1 MRDITRIIPYFLS
14 SHVIIEHRE
23 QTMALPSEQ
32 ESIPAEI
39 ADAIEEFAI
48 TKRLEEGRS
57 ENTVRAYKHDLHM
70 FFRFV
75 ENVSVESRS
84 LVSTITDIKVAHVKR
99 FLLSLDER
107 HYTKQG
113 IARKIATLK
122 SFFGYCR
129 FMGRIL
135 INPLDQV
142 KSPRISS
149 AEHLPKFLTQEEINK
164 VLDHAKEHKWV
175 QEYVLLRFMYATMC
189 RVSEVCGVRIKDLDL
204 DRGTVHLRGKGNKE
218 RWVPVDAKTIALIQR
233 LILPSRCE
241 PDDPLFTNMRGTA
254 IKPRVVETLFQ
265 RLKEALGLPAD
276 KKMTPHVFRHTGATM
291 LRRNGM
297 DISELQD
304 LLGHA
309 SPNTTRIYAKNDIE
323 GLNASYKRMHP
334 LAKE

>member
-1 MRDITRIIPYFLS
+1 MT
-14 SHVIIEHRE
+14 
-23 QTMALPSEQ
+23 LPPGP
-32 ESIPAEI
+32 ESIPTGIAEL
-39 ADAIEEFAI
+39 IEEFAI

-57 ENTVRAYKHDLHM
+57 ENTIYAYKHDLHM

-75 ENVSVESRS
+75 ERISNEAHVSVD
-84 LVSTITDIKVAHVKR
+84 TITDIKVAHVKR

-129 FMGRIL
+129 FMGRIQA
-135 INPLDQV
+135 NPLDQV

-149 AEHLPKFLTQEEINK
+149 VEHLPKFLTQEEIDK
-164 VLDHAKEHKWV
+164 VLAHAREHKWV
-175 QEYVLLRFMYATMC
+175 QEYILLRFMYATMC

-204 DRGTVHLRGKGNKE
+204 AGGSVRLRGKGNKE
-218 RWVPVDAKTIALIQR
+218 RWVPVDAKTATLVQKI
-233 LILPSRCE
+233 ILPCCHE
-241 PDDPLFTNMRGTA
+241 PDDPLFTNKRGTA
-254 IKPRVVETLFQ
+254 IKQRVVEALFQ
-265 RLKEALGLPAD
+265 RLKDALGFPAD

-334 LAKE
+334 LARE

>member
-1 MRDITRIIPYFLS
+1 M
-14 SHVIIEHRE
+14 
-23 QTMALPSEQ
+23 PSPD
-32 ESIPAEI
+32 SVRIPAEI
-39 ADAIEEFAI
+39 AEAIEEFAI

-57 ENTVRAYKHDLHM
+57 ENTIHAYKHDLHM

-75 ENVSVESRS
+75 EKLSSENGISVAK
-84 LVSTITDIKVAHVKR
+84 VADIKVAHVKR
-99 FLLSLDER
+99 FLLSLGDR

-129 FMGRIL
+129 FMGRIQA
-135 INPLDQV
+135 NPLDQV
-142 KSPRISS
+142 KSPRVSS
-149 AEHLPKFLTQEEINK
+149 AEHLPKFLTKEEIDK
-164 VLDHAKEHKWV
+164 VLEHAREQKWI
-175 QEYVLLRFMYATMC
+175 QEYLLLRFMYATMC

-204 DRGTVHLRGKGNKE
+204 ESGSVRLHGKGNKE
-218 RWVPVDAKTIALIQR
+218 RWVPVDAKTLALIR
-233 LILPSRCE
+233 KLVLPYRHE
-241 PDDPLFTNMRGTA
+241 PDDPLFTNKKGTT
-254 IKPRVVETLFQ
+254 IRPRVVETLFQ
-265 RLKEALGLPAD
+265 RLKIALGFPVD

>member
-1 MRDITRIIPYFLS
+1 MRATSVPPENTGIL
-14 SHVIIEHRE
+14 
-23 QTMALPSEQ
+23 
-32 ESIPAEI
+32 AEI
-39 ADAIEEFAI
+39 RDAIDEFAV

-57 ENTVRAYKHDLHM
+57 ENTVNAYKYDLHM
-70 FFRFV
+70 FFSFV
-75 ENVSVESRS
+75 ERIAIETRVPVP
-84 LVSTITDIKVAHVKR
+84 TIATIKVAHVKR

-107 HYTKQG
+107 QYTKAG

-129 FMGRIL
+129 FVGRIQA
-135 INPLDQV
+135 NPMDQV

-149 AEHLPKFLTQEEINK
+149 AEHLPKFLTQEEIER
-164 VLDHAKEHKWV
+164 VLEFARQRKWV

-189 RVSEVCGVRIKDLDL
+189 RVSEVCGVRIRDLDL
-204 DRGTVHLRGKGNKE
+204 DRGTVHVRGKGNKE
-218 RWVPVDAKTIALIQR
+218 RWVPVDGKTMALIQK
-233 LILPSRCE
+233 LILPYRHV
-241 PDDPLFTNMRGTA
+241 PDEPLFTNKRGAAMR
-254 IKPRVVETLFQ
+254 PRVVEALFQ
-265 RLKEALGLPAD
+265 RVKEALSFPVD

>member
-1 MRDITRIIPYFLS
+1 MSFHLED
-14 SHVIIEHRE
+14 VG
-23 QTMALPSEQ
+23 
-32 ESIPAEI
+32 IPAEI
-39 ADAIEEFAI
+39 ADAIEEFAV

-70 FFRFV
+70 FFKFV
-75 ENVSVESRS
+75 ERISVETKIPTPMV
-84 LVSTITDIKVAHVKR
+84 VSIKVAHVKR
-99 FLLSLDER
+99 FLSSLDER

-129 FMGRIL
+129 FIGRIQT
-135 INPLDQV
+135 NPLDQV

-149 AEHLPKFLTQEEINK
+149 AEHLPKFLTQEEIDR
-164 VLDHAKEHKWV
+164 VLEYARQHKWV
-175 QEYVLLRFMYATMC
+175 QEYLLLRFMYATMC

-204 DRGTVHLRGKGNKE
+204 ERGTVHLRGKGNKE
-218 RWVPVDAKTIALIQR
+218 RLVPVDSKTVALIQR
-233 LILPSRCE
+233 LVLPVRQD
-241 PDDPLFTNMRGTA
+241 PDEPLFTNKRGMV
-254 IKPRVVETLFQ
+254 IKPRVVESLFQ
-265 RLKEALGLPAD
+265 RLKDALDLPVD

-309 SPNTTRIYAKNDIE
+309 SPNTTRIYAKNNIE

-334 LAKE
+334 LAKD

>member
-1 MRDITRIIPYFLS
+1 MMPT
-14 SHVIIEHRE
+14 
-23 QTMALPSEQ
+23 Q
-32 ESIPAEI
+32 EIKGIPAEI

-57 ENTVRAYKHDLHM
+57 ENTIHAYKHDLHM
-70 FFRFV
+70 FFNFV
-75 ENVSVESRS
+75 EKISSGNHARVT
-84 LVSTITDIKVAHVKR
+84 TISGIKVAHVKQ

-129 FMGRIL
+129 FMGRIQV
-135 INPLDQV
+135 NPLDQV

-149 AEHLPKFLTQEEINK
+149 AEHLPKFLTKEEIDK
-164 VLDHAKEHKWV
+164 VLTFTREHKWI
-175 QEYVLLRFMYATMC
+175 QEYILLRFMYATMC

-204 DRGTVHLRGKGNKE
+204 ERGSVRLHGKGNKE
-218 RWVPVDAKTIALIQR
+218 RWVPVDQKTVALIQK
-233 LILPSRCE
+233 LILPYRHD
-241 PDDPLFTNMRGTA
+241 PDDPLFTNKKGMP

-265 RLKEALGLPAD
+265 RLKKALGFPVD

-323 GLNASYKRMHP
+323 SLNASYKRMHP
-334 LAKE
+334 LARE

>member
-1 MRDITRIIPYFLS
+1 MTLLQGLVMIPQRI
-14 SHVIIEHRE
+14 
-23 QTMALPSEQ
+23 Q
-32 ESIPAEI
+32 
-39 ADAIEEFAI
+39 DAIEEFAV

-57 ENTVRAYKHDLHM
+57 ENTIRAYKHDLHM

-75 ENVSVESRS
+75 ERLSNENRTSVA
-84 LVSTITDIKVAHVKR
+84 TIADINVAHVKR

-129 FMGRIL
+129 FMGSIQM
-135 INPLDQV
+135 NPLERV
-142 KSPRISS
+142 KSPRVSS
-149 AEHLPKFLTQEEINK
+149 AEHLPKFLTQEEIDR
-164 VLDHAKEHKWV
+164 VLAYARERRWI
-175 QEYVLLRFMYATMC
+175 QEYIMLRFMYATMC

-204 DRGTVHLRGKGNKE
+204 ERGSVRLHGKGNKE
-218 RWVPVDAKTIALIQR
+218 RWVPVDEKSVALIQR
-233 LILPSRCE
+233 LVLPYRRE
-241 PDDPLFTNMRGTA
+241 PDEALFTNKKGTA
-254 IKPRVVETLFQ
+254 IKPRVVEALFQ
-265 RLKEALGLPAD
+265 RLKVALGFPAD

-309 SPNTTRIYAKNDIE
+309 SPNTTRIYARNDIE
-323 GLNASYKRMHP
+323 GLSASYRRMHP
-334 LAKE
+334 LAKD